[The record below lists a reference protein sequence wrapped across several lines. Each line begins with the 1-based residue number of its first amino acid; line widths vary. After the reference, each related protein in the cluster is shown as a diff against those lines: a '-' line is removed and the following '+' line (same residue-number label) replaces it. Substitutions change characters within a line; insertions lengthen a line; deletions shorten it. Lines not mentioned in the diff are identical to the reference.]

1 MNYRHHYHAGN
12 FADVLKHAVLLRLL
26 AGLQAKEKGILYLDT
41 HAGRGG
47 YDLAA
52 AAGGLTKPRA
62 PEWPAG
68 LGRLW
73 GRSDLPEVLAD
84 YVAAV
89 RAFDQEARE
98 RAGAEDSANANATVG
113 AGAGADVATEGPRFY
128 PGSPRLV
135 QARLRPQDRAAF
147 CEAQPEEAAAL
158 AEEFAGLRR
167 VSARAMD
174 GYTAVRALLPPPE
187 RRALVLI
194 DPPFEA
200 QDEWARTVGALADG
214 LRRLPAGTFAVWYP
228 LTARAKVDSF
238 YRDLLALKDLP
249 PCFTVE
255 LLIGG
260 EGADLKVWGCGL
272 LVINP
277 PWGSAGPLGEA
288 ARWLAP
294 ILAQAPGAQG
304 GVHWLVPER

>member
-26 AGLQAKEKGILYLDT
+26 SGLQAKEKGILYLDT

-47 YDLAA
+47 YDLSA
-52 AAGGLTKPRA
+52 AAGGLTRPRA

-68 LGRLW
+68 IGRLW
-73 GRSDLPEVLAD
+73 SRRDLPPALAD

-89 RAFDQEARE
+89 RAFDGEARA
-98 RAGAEDSANANATVG
+98 RAGAAESP
-113 AGAGADVATEGPRFY
+113 EGPRFY
-128 PGSPRLV
+128 PGSPRLA
-135 QARLRPQDRAAF
+135 QARLRPQDRAVF
-147 CEAQPEEAAAL
+147 CERQPEEAAAL

-167 VSARAMD
+167 VSAQAMD
-174 GYTAVRALLPPPE
+174 GYAAPRAMLPPPE

-200 QDEWARTVGALADG
+200 QDEWARIVDALGEG

-228 LTARAKVDSF
+228 LTQRARVDAF
-238 YRDLLALKDLP
+238 YRDLLRIKDLP
-249 PCFTVE
+249 PCFTAE

-260 EGADLKVWGCGL
+260 EGSELKLWGCGV
-272 LVINP
+272 LVVNP
-277 PWGSAGPLGEA
+277 PWGSAGPLGELA
-288 ARWLAP
+288 AWLAP
-294 ILAQAPGAQG
+294 VLAQAPGATG
-304 GVHWLVPER
+304 GVHWLVPEK

>member
-12 FADVLKHAVLLRLL
+12 FADVLKHAVLLHLL
-26 AGLQAKEKGILYLDT
+26 GGLQAKEKGLLYLDT

-47 YDLAA
+47 YDLSV
-52 AAGGLTKPRA
+52 AAGGLTRPRA

-68 LGRLW
+68 IGRLW
-73 GRSDLPEVLAD
+73 SRPDLPPLAAD

-89 RAFDQEARE
+89 RAFDAEARA
-98 RAGAEDSANANATVG
+98 RFGAAETP
-113 AGAGADVATEGPRFY
+113 EGPRFY
-128 PGSPRLV
+128 PGSPRLAV
-135 QARLRPQDRAAF
+135 ARMRPQDRATL
-147 CEAQPEEAAAL
+147 CERQPEEAAAL
-158 AEEFAGLRR
+158 ADEFAGLRR
-167 VSARAMD
+167 VSTQTLD
-174 GYTAVRALLPPPE
+174 GYTAVRAALPPPE

-200 QDEWARTVGALADG
+200 QDEWARIVEALAEG
-214 LRRLPAGTFAVWYP
+214 LRRLPAATFAVWYP

-238 YRDLLALKDLP
+238 YRDLLAIRGLP

-260 EGADLKVWGCGL
+260 EGAGLKLWGCGV

-277 PWGSAGPLGEA
+277 PWRSAGPLGELA
-288 ARWLAP
+288 AWLAP
-294 ILAQAPGAQG
+294 VMAQAEGAVG
-304 GVHWLVPER
+304 GVHWLVPDK

>member
-47 YDLAA
+47 YDLSI
-52 AAGGLTKPRA
+52 AAGGLTRPRA
-62 PEWPAG
+62 PEWPSG
-68 LGRLW
+68 IGRLW
-73 GRSDLPEVLAD
+73 SRKDLPPVLAD

-89 RAFDQEARE
+89 RDFDADARA
-98 RAGAEDSANANATVG
+98 RAGADEIP
-113 AGAGADVATEGPRFY
+113 EGPRFY
-128 PGSPRLV
+128 PGSPRLA
-135 QARLRPQDRAAF
+135 QARLRPQDRAVL
-147 CEAQPEEAAAL
+147 CERQPEEAAAL
-158 AEEFAGLRR
+158 ADEFGGLRR
-167 VSARAMD
+167 VSTQIID
-174 GYTAVRALLPPPE
+174 GYTAVRATLPPPE

-200 QDEWARTVGALADG
+200 QDEWARVVGAVADG

-228 LTARAKVDSF
+228 LTLRSKVDSF
-238 YRDLLALKDLP
+238 YRELLAIKDLP
-249 PCFTVE
+249 PCMTVE

-260 EGADLKVWGCGL
+260 EGAELKVWGCGV

-277 PWGSAGPLGEA
+277 PWGSAGPLAEA
-288 ARWLAP
+288 AAWLAP
-294 ILAQAPGAQG
+294 VLAQAPGATG
-304 GVHWLVPER
+304 GVHWLVPEK

>member
-47 YDLAA
+47 YDLSV
-52 AAGGLTKPRA
+52 AAGGTTRPRD
-62 PEWPAG
+62 PEWPSG
-68 LGRLW
+68 IGRLW
-73 GRSDLPEVLAD
+73 SRKDLPPVLAD

-89 RAFDQEARE
+89 RDFDADARA
-98 RAGAEDSANANATVG
+98 RAGAAEAP
-113 AGAGADVATEGPRFY
+113 EGPRFY
-128 PGSPRLV
+128 PGSPRLA
-135 QARLRPQDRAAF
+135 QAKLRPQDRAAF
-147 CEAQPEEAAAL
+147 CERQPDEAAAL
-158 AEEFAGLRR
+158 ADEFAGLRR
-167 VSARAMD
+167 VSTQIMD
-174 GYTAVRALLPPPE
+174 GYTAVRAMLPPPE

-200 QDEWARTVGALADG
+200 QDEWARVVGAVADG

-228 LTARAKVDSF
+228 LTLRSKVDYF
-238 YRDLLALKDLP
+238 YRELLAIRNLP
-249 PCFTVE
+249 PCLTVE

-260 EGADLKVWGCGL
+260 EGAELNVWGCGV

-288 ARWLAP
+288 AAWLAP
-294 ILAQAPGAQG
+294 VMAQAPGATG
-304 GVHWLVPER
+304 GVHWLVPEK

>member
-12 FADVLKHAVLLRLL
+12 FADVLKHATLLRLL

-47 YDLAA
+47 YDLSI

-68 LGRLW
+68 IGRLW
-73 GRSDLPEVLAD
+73 TRTDLPPVVAD

-89 RAFDQEARE
+89 RDFDAEARM
-98 RAGAEDSANANATVG
+98 RAGVTDAESP
-113 AGAGADVATEGPRFY
+113 EGPRFY
-128 PGSPRLV
+128 PGSPRLA

-147 CEAQPEEAAAL
+147 CERQPEEAAAL
-158 AEEFAGLRR
+158 ADEFAGLRR
-167 VSARAMD
+167 VSVQALD
-174 GYTAVRALLPPPE
+174 GYTAVRAMLPPPE

-194 DPPFEA
+194 DPPFEG
-200 QDEWARTVGALADG
+200 QDEWTQVADALRNG
-214 LRRLPAGTFAVWYP
+214 LKRLPVATFAVWYP

-238 YRDLLALKDLP
+238 YRDVLSISELP

-260 EGADLKVWGCGL
+260 EGADLKLWGCGL

-277 PWGSAGPLGEA
+277 PWGSAGPLNEL
-288 ARWLAP
+288 ARWLSP
-294 ILAQAPGAQG
+294 VMAQGPGATG
-304 GVHWLVPER
+304 GVHWLVPET